1 MQTLVIVF
9 LAVIAVSALLQAA
22 AAIGAAIAAR
32 KLEQRVD
39 EIESRFERELRP
51 ALANVARIVQTA
63 ADVSDQAAAQ
73 ARRVDTAV
81 AEAAERVN
89 AAVDRVARGVQE
101 TVVSSLE
108 KVEDGVGRRVR
119 KARRPFARAAAIME
133 GFRRGVTVWRGRGPR
148 PPADAAQPP
157 HVA

>member
-89 AAVDRVARGVQE
+89 AAVDPWTASRAA
-101 TVVSSLE
+101 S
-108 KVEDGVGRRVR
+108 RRPWSAPSKR
-119 KARRPFARAAAIME
+119 WRTGSAAASARRAVRSRGRPRSWKASAAA
-133 GFRRGVTVWRGRGPR
+133 
-148 PPADAAQPP
+148 
-157 HVA
+157 